1 MLQRLLPM
9 LIAMALVVGAAVVPH
24 AHVADVDVEMIEDA
38 DEDPDVVIAIA
49 AQGAGRSIVASAP
62 SWRSHRSCWAAT
74 APPVP
79 PPER

>member
-9 LIAMALVVGAAVVPH
+9 LIAMALVVGAVVVPH
-24 AHVADVDVEMIEDA
+24 AHGADVAVEMIEDA
-38 DEDPDVVIAIA
+38 DADPDDVIAIA
-49 AQGAGRSIVASAP
+49 AQGAGRSSLAIAP
-62 SWRSHRSCWAAT
+62 SRRSHRSCWTAT